1 MSKEV
6 QRRMA
11 AKRKRSASMIVRI
24 AITVIAITV
33 FAAWFLLFMR

>member
-1 MSKEV
+1 MSKEQ

-11 AKRKRSASMIVRI
+11 AKRKRNAGVIVRL
-24 AITVIAITV
+24 AIIVIALTV